1 LFIYIGFWQTLFNLK
16 FIGIQNSLSWITVLS
31 GKKLFNL
38 KLIKYKV
45 SKVWKPFSA
54 ERNREFLL
62 FLKLT
67 LICVIKNLKN
77 IQNVILASAG

>member
-1 LFIYIGFWQTLFNLK
+1 
-16 FIGIQNSLSWITVLS
+16 
-31 GKKLFNL
+31 
-38 KLIKYKV
+38 LIKYKV